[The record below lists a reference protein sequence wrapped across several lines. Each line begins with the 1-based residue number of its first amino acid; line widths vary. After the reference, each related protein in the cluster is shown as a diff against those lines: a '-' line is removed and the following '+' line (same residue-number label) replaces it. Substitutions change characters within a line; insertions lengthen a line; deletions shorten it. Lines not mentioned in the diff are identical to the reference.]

1 MSKQRKIP
9 TPAWEHD
16 SGLTGG
22 LSGDRLKG
30 LAAIG
35 IGALA
40 VLAIAVVG
48 FAYLS
53 DWWQDRQL
61 PDSTAIKVD
70 DRSYS
75 VSDYVER
82 AKLFVEEIGGTNQA
96 TIIMPTLSTQLIEE
110 ALVLK
115 YAGEKSV
122 EATDDEVKTEIA
134 TLLGIDATDPNF
146 DTRLQEELNTVDLTE
161 EQYRDMAR
169 ARVLKK
175 KVTDKFKEELPAGA
189 ESIHYRVIQVD
200 DPAKADDLK
209 AQIEAGGDFVA
220 LAAAN
225 SLDTATKDSGG
236 DKGWVPRGYLPET
249 EENILF
255 DLDLNEVTVYQAPNS
270 ETVYV
275 YQVVEKED
283 TRPIDDDKKDKLAA
297 DEFSA
302 WIENKKESSSVDNEM
317 DFAEG
322 NADKIRYVIDHAELQ
337 TGF

>member
-30 LAAIG
+30 LAAIA

-40 VLAIAVVG
+40 LLAIAVVG
-48 FAYLS
+48 FAYLQ
-53 DWWQDRQL
+53 DWYQDQQL

-70 DRSYS
+70 DRKYT
-75 VSDYVER
+75 VSDYTER
-82 AKLFVEEIGGTNQA
+82 AKMFVEEIGGTNQA
-96 TIIMPTLSTQLIEE
+96 TIILPTLSDQIIEE
-110 ALVLK
+110 AILLK
-115 YAGEKSV
+115 FASEKSV
-122 EATDDEVKTEIA
+122 EATDEELKAEIA
-134 TLLGIDATDPNF
+134 TRLGIDATDPNF
-146 DTRLQEELNTVDLTE
+146 DTRLQEELATVDLTE

-175 KVTDKFKEELPAGA
+175 KATDKFKEELPAA
-189 ESIHYRVIQVD
+189 SESIHYRVIQVND
-200 DPAKADDLK
+200 QARADELK
-209 AQIEAGGDFVA
+209 LQIDNGGDFA
-220 LAAAN
+220 TLAAAN

-236 DKGWVPRGYLPET
+236 DKGWAPRGYLQET

-255 DLDLNEVTVYQAPNS
+255 DLELNETTIYQAPNS
-270 ETVYV
+270 DTIYI
-275 YQVVEKED
+275 YQVVEKQAE
-283 TRPIDDDKKDKLAA
+283 RPIDDDKKDKLAA
-297 DEFSA
+297 DA
-302 WIENKKESSSVDNEM
+302 LAKWITDKKDAASIDNEL